1 MRTEQTDDACGDNRR
16 NRGEKTKKEIRKTTK
31 KVFEA
36 TKEKNTYKGN
46 TKTSHFYFEYSHAQL
61 SVAHVHFIIL

>member
-16 NRGEKTKKEIRKTTK
+16 NRGKAKQKKEIRKTTK
-31 KVFEA
+31 KVFDA
-36 TKEKNTYKGN
+36 TKEKKYVHKGN

-61 SVAHVHFIIL
+61 SAHLIL